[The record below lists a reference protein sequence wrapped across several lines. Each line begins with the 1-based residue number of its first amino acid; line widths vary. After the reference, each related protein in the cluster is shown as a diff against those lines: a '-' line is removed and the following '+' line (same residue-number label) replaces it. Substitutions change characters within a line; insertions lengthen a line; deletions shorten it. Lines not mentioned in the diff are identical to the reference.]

1 MSPGTSS
8 TNVGIFDCKWLDYQR
23 ANLEVWFDLLQW
35 KELMQVDHDRSKKT
49 NYMESFHG
57 IGRLMCTCT
66 CLHFFNLI
74 RMGLSEIVESQNVM
88 VYNLFPPENGHS
100 VGNFPPCPINVRPYA
115 YHSWQCCRLF
125 PAPLVPFQSHPKR
138 PRRAPRSHESPR

>member
-8 TNVGIFDCKWLDYQR
+8 TNVGMFDCQRLDYQR
-23 ANLEVWFDLLQW
+23 TNLQVWFDLLQW
-35 KELMQVDHDRSKKT
+35 KELMQVDHDRSKKKLHGVFPWHRQA
-49 NYMESFHG
+49 NVHMYM
-57 IGRLMCTCT
+57 L
-66 CLHFFNLI
+66 
-74 RMGLSEIVESQNVM
+74 RMGLPEIVESQNVM

-100 VGNFPPCPINVRPYA
+100 VGNFPPSPINVRPYS